1 MDMEIKEI
9 ALRGQSIAAAVL
21 YENEAKG
28 IAVYAAMRMDSR
40 EDDMAPV
47 PQFVI
52 FMETDAEEG
61 PKCVLYGNFALC
73 KRKMASELENRLL
86 DLKASEVYA
95 LKDLFREAAKTLKAS
110 DFEVRDD
117 SNPESMSVPQLL
129 DKLADEDVEVK
140 TVDGQDYYTLDNN
153 AFKALAGKNS
163 LRLKKVLRAQGLL
176 LCNGDR
182 YDYRETGSSSGKL
195 YIVCNK
201 GVTANG

>member
-1 MDMEIKEI
+1 MNIKEI
-9 ALRGQSIAAAVL
+9 TLRGQSIAAAVL

-40 EDDMAPV
+40 EDDMASV

-140 TVDGQDYYTLDNN
+140 TVDGQDYYTLDSN
-153 AFKALAGKNS
+153 AFKALAGEKS
-163 LRLKKVLRAQGLL
+163 LSLKKALKAQGLL

>member
-40 EDDMAPV
+40 EDDMASV

-73 KRKMASELENRLL
+73 KCKMAGELENRLL

-95 LKDLFREAAKTLKAS
+95 LKDSFREAAKTLKAS

-117 SNPESMSVPQLL
+117 SNPESMSVPQMLN
-129 DKLADEDVEVK
+129 KLADEDVEVK

-163 LRLKKVLRAQGLL
+163 LSLKKALKAQGLL

>member
-1 MDMEIKEI
+1 MNIKEI
-9 ALRGQSIAAAVL
+9 TLRGQSIAAAVL

-40 EDDMAPV
+40 EDDMASV

-73 KRKMASELENRLL
+73 KRKMTSELENRLL

-95 LKDLFREAAKTLKAS
+95 LKDSFREAAKTLKAS

-129 DKLADEDVEVK
+129 DKLADKDVEVK
-140 TVDGQDYYTLDNN
+140 TVDGQDYYTLDSN
-153 AFKALAGKNS
+153 AFKALAGEKS
-163 LRLKKVLRAQGLL
+163 LSLKKVLKAQGLL
-176 LCNGDR
+176 LCNGDH

>member
-1 MDMEIKEI
+1 MNIREI

-21 YENEAKG
+21 YKNEEKG
-28 IAVYAAMRMDSR
+28 VAVYAAMRMDSR

-52 FMETDAEEG
+52 FIETDEEEG

-95 LKDLFREAAKTLKAS
+95 LKDSFREAAKTLKPS

-117 SNPESMSVPQLL
+117 SNPECMSIPQLFE
-129 DKLADEDVEVK
+129 KLEDEGAEVK
-140 TVDGQDYYTLDNN
+140 TVDGRDYYALDNGT
-153 AFKALAGKNS
+153 FKALAGKNS
-163 LRLKKVLRAQGLL
+163 LSLKKALKAQGLL
-176 LCNGDR
+176 LFNGIR
-182 YDYRETGSSSGKL
+182 YDYRETGASSGKV
-195 YIVCNK
+195 YISCK
-201 GVTANG
+201 GVTENG

>member
-1 MDMEIKEI
+1 MNIKEI
-9 ALRGQSIAAAVL
+9 TLRGQSIAAAVL

-28 IAVYAAMRMDSR
+28 VSVYAAMRMDSR
-40 EDDMAPV
+40 DDDMAPM

-52 FMETDAEEG
+52 FMETSAEEG
-61 PKCVLYGNFALC
+61 PKCVMYGSLKQC
-73 KRKMASELENRLL
+73 WDKMRSELENRLL
-86 DLKASEVYA
+86 MAFEISAIKDSFRDASKI
-95 LKDLFREAAKTLKAS
+95 LEAS
-110 DFEVRDD
+110 NFEIRDD
-117 SNPESMSVPQLL
+117 NNPGCMSVPQLL
-129 DKLADEDVEVK
+129 DKLTDEGPEVK
-140 TVDGQDYYTLDNN
+140 TVDGQDYYVLDNS

-163 LRLKKVLRAQGLL
+163 LSLKKALKAQRLL

>member
-40 EDDMAPV
+40 EDDMASV

-73 KRKMASELENRLL
+73 KRKMVSELENRLL

-95 LKDLFREAAKTLKAS
+95 LKDSFREAAKTLKAS
-110 DFEVRDD
+110 GFEVRDD

-163 LRLKKVLRAQGLL
+163 LSLKKALKAQGLL

>member
-1 MDMEIKEI
+1 MNIKEI
-9 ALRGQSIAAAVL
+9 TLRGQSIAAAVL
-21 YENEAKG
+21 YENEKEG
-28 IAVYAAMRMDSR
+28 VSVYAAMRMDSR
-40 EDDMAPV
+40 DDDMAPM

-52 FMETDAEEG
+52 FMETSAEEG
-61 PKCVLYGNFALC
+61 PKCVMYGSLKQC
-73 KRKMASELENRLL
+73 WDKMRSELENRLL
-86 DLKASEVYA
+86 MAFEISAIMDS
-95 LKDLFREAAKTLKAS
+95 FRDAVKTLKPS
-110 DFEVRDD
+110 DFELRDD
-117 SNPESMSVPQLL
+117 NNPESMSVPQLL
-129 DKLADEDVEVK
+129 DKLADEDVEIK

-163 LRLKKVLRAQGLL
+163 LSLKKALKAQGLL